1 MKEYY
6 IDFSATVI
14 IKAKNEEEA
23 RDKFWQEW
31 LPDGLMYAEVNTI
44 EQIAEPPEDENP

>member
-1 MKEYY
+1 MREFY

-23 RDKFWQEW
+23 QTKFWREW
-31 LPDGLMYAEVNTI
+31 VPDGAMYVEVDTI
-44 EQIAEPPEDENP
+44 EQIAEPPEKENP